1 MTVTISGQ
9 AGTDLTLNSSTLT
22 FTTSDWDTAQTVT
35 VTAAEDADATD
46 DTEVTARP
54 ASLTFTSSNWDTKQT
69 VTISVAQDDEA
80 ATVTHSAAST
90 DADYNGIDTDDVD
103 ASVEDDKTATITP
116 SKTSL
121 DVDEGDADGS
131 AYTVKLAV
139 KPTADVTVTISGHA
153 DTDLTLDQTELTF
166 TTSNWDTAQTVTV
179 AAGGDRDATDDTEK
193 LTHSASGAGEYQDV
207 ETELA
212 VNVQDDESA
221 AIILSDNALSMAEQ
235 DSAGVTY
242 TVKLAAKPTDDVTLT
257 ISGTRERRPVTGQDV
272 PDLHGRRLEH
282 GPERDRDRRKRR
294 RRRQRH
300 RHPEPYGQRPGRV
313 RRGEEGTAGD
323 RGRQRRPGG
332 NSEPGGGDGGRGS
345 HGHRHGGPQHET
357 LGGRGR
363 NDSGPDGQHRGDLE
377 PGIPDLHQGQLEHGP
392 VGDRSRRPRQRR
404 GGDAATVTHTTAST
418 DASYDGLAVSNAD
431 ITVTDDDTAGVTV
444 SPKKISIIAGRTNS
458 YTMKLTAQ
466 PTASVTTT
474 ITIPADAEITL
485 DKSSLTFTTTTCN
498 TAQKI
503 TVTAADNAARAQV
516 TLTHTV
522 SGGDYGTVTADD
534 MTVKVLPPPS
544 TQTIQVGV
552 TTGAQSLA
560 VPEGGTAKYSLV
572 LSSEPS
578 ADATITATLPTGND
592 LSLDKTTL
600 TFAEDNWD
608 TAQELTLSAAE
619 DDDTVTDPRDRPGRD
634 HHPRRRRRGVRQC
647 RGPGRQG
654 DHHGERHRGSGPLGH
669 LPHRG

>member
-1 MTVTISGQ
+1 MTVT
-9 AGTDLTLNSSTLT
+9 AGNDADGDN
-22 FTTSDWDTAQTVT
+22 DTATLSHTASGPDEYGGEKKELPVT
-35 VTAAEDADATD
+35 VADNDAPGVTVSPAAVTVGEGATATD
-46 DTEVTARP
+46 TAVLNTKPSADVAVTIVDPTDNTEVTLNP
-54 ASLTFTSSNWDTKQT
+54 ASLTFTKDNW
-69 VTISVAQDDEA
+69 
-80 ATVTHSAAST
+80 
-90 DADYNGIDTDDVD
+90 N
-103 ASVEDDKTATITP
+103 
-116 SKTSL
+116 
-121 DVDEGDADGS
+121 
-131 AYTVKLAV
+131 
-139 KPTADVTVTISGHA
+139 
-153 DTDLTLDQTELTF
+153 
-166 TTSNWDTAQTVTV
+166 TAQTVTV
-179 AAGGDRDATDDTEK
+179 AAAHDNDA
-193 LTHSASGAGEYQDV
+193 
-207 ETELA
+207 
-212 VNVQDDESA
+212 
-221 AIILSDNALSMAEQ
+221 AE
-235 DSAGVTY
+235 
-242 TVKLAAKPTDDVTLT
+242 
-257 ISGTRERRPVTGQDV
+257 
-272 PDLHGRRLEH
+272 
-282 GPERDRDRRKRR
+282 
-294 RRRQRH
+294 
-300 RHPEPYGQRPGRV
+300 
-313 RRGEEGTAGD
+313 
-323 RGRQRRPGG
+323 
-332 NSEPGGGDGGRGS
+332 
-345 HGHRHGGPQHET
+345 
-357 LGGRGR
+357 
-363 NDSGPDGQHRGDLE
+363 
-377 PGIPDLHQGQLEHGP
+377 
-392 VGDRSRRPRQRR
+392 
-404 GGDAATVTHTTAST
+404 DAATVTHTTASR
-418 DASYDGLAVSNAD
+418 DAS
-431 ITVTDDDTAGVTV
+431 
-444 SPKKISIIAGRTNS
+444 S

-552 TTGAQSLA
+552 TTGAQRLA

>member
-1 MTVTISGQ
+1 MTVT
-9 AGTDLTLNSSTLT
+9 AGNDADGDN
-22 FTTSDWDTAQTVT
+22 DTATLSHTASGPDEYGGEKKELPVTVADNDAPGVTVSPAAVTVGEGATAT
-35 VTAAEDADATD
+35 VTAVLNTKPSADVAVTIVDPTD
-46 DTEVTARP
+46 NTEVTLNP
-54 ASLTFTSSNWDTKQT
+54 ASLTFTKDNW
-69 VTISVAQDDEA
+69 
-80 ATVTHSAAST
+80 
-90 DADYNGIDTDDVD
+90 N
-103 ASVEDDKTATITP
+103 
-116 SKTSL
+116 
-121 DVDEGDADGS
+121 
-131 AYTVKLAV
+131 
-139 KPTADVTVTISGHA
+139 
-153 DTDLTLDQTELTF
+153 
-166 TTSNWDTAQTVTV
+166 TAQTVTV
-179 AAGGDRDATDDTEK
+179 AAAHDNDA
-193 LTHSASGAGEYQDV
+193 
-207 ETELA
+207 
-212 VNVQDDESA
+212 
-221 AIILSDNALSMAEQ
+221 AE
-235 DSAGVTY
+235 
-242 TVKLAAKPTDDVTLT
+242 
-257 ISGTRERRPVTGQDV
+257 
-272 PDLHGRRLEH
+272 
-282 GPERDRDRRKRR
+282 
-294 RRRQRH
+294 
-300 RHPEPYGQRPGRV
+300 
-313 RRGEEGTAGD
+313 
-323 RGRQRRPGG
+323 
-332 NSEPGGGDGGRGS
+332 
-345 HGHRHGGPQHET
+345 
-357 LGGRGR
+357 
-363 NDSGPDGQHRGDLE
+363 
-377 PGIPDLHQGQLEHGP
+377 
-392 VGDRSRRPRQRR
+392 
-404 GGDAATVTHTTAST
+404 DAATVTHTTAST

-619 DDDTVTDPRDRPGRD
+619 DADTVTDPRDRPA
-634 HHPRRRRRGVRQC
+634 
-647 RGPGRQG
+647 
-654 DHHGERHRGSGPLGH
+654 
-669 LPHRG
+669 